1 MRLLIVEEDDAML
14 AFLRQGFEEEHY
26 SVHTAPR
33 LAEGKQEAASGQYDL
48 VVLDWSQSAA
58 ADGEVLERLRGGS
71 TRTPVIVLSSYRGV
85 EERVRMLDLG
95 ADDYL
100 AKPFA
105 FSELA
110 ARARAVLRRR
120 ADGPEQV
127 LRVEDLELD
136 RIARTVRRDGREIDL
151 TPKELALL
159 EYLMQNAGHC
169 VTRAMI
175 IERVWKLSPDTI
187 SNVVDVYINYL
198 RKKIDVGAA
207 ARLIHTRRGA
217 GYVMGAD
224 PDGFRRDKA
233 ELLPAGASEPELGGV
248 V

>member
-1 MRLLIVEEDDAML
+1 MRLLIVEQDEAML

-26 SVHTAPR
+26 NVYTAPG
-33 LAEGKQEAASGQYDL
+33 LAEGKQEAAKTQYDL
-48 VVLDWSQSAA
+48 VVLDWSPPAA
-58 ADGEVLERLRGGS
+58 GDGEVLERLRGGS
-71 TRTPVIVLSSYRGV
+71 NRTPVIVLSSCRGV

-136 RIARTVRRDGREIDL
+136 RIARAVRREGRQIDL

-198 RKKIDVGAA
+198 RKKIDQGAA
-207 ARLIHTRRGA
+207 TRLIHTLRGA
-217 GYVMGAD
+217 GYWMGQK
-224 PDGFRRDKA
+224 PDGVRRDKT
-233 ELLPAGASEPELGGV
+233 ELLPASAPGTELDGV